1 MALKLAEMES
11 FLKRRQIEEDRLQTE
26 IQDAFSELNR
36 WFTQTHCTQFP
47 CELYHYCLRI
57 ARLKVKFNCSR

>member
-11 FLKRRQIEEDRLQTE
+11 FLKRRLVEEERLQSE

-36 WFTQTHCTQFP
+36 CASPTQHTPNNIT
-47 CELYHYCLRI
+47 
-57 ARLKVKFNCSR
+57 